1 MARLTISNLHRRYG
15 QTAALAGIDLRIE
28 HGELVAL
35 LGPSGCGK
43 TTTLHLLAGFARPD
57 EGEIW
62 SDERLIS
69 SPRGVVPPERRNVG
83 MVFQSYALWPHLSVQ
98 QNVAFGLQLR
108 RRSRQEVKTE
118 VDWALGL
125 VGLRDF
131 EQRYPHELSGGQQQ
145 RVALARAIVVRP
157 DTLLLDEPL
166 SNLDANLR
174 EQMRFE
180 IRRVHDETGITMVY
194 VTHDQG
200 EAMVIADRVVVMNAG
215 RIEQIGTPR
224 EIYETPCS
232 RFVAEFIGNANC
244 LSGTLVGPG
253 VVRRG
258 ELLLRAV
265 TPSSVAIGSDVT
277 LCVRPSA
284 LRISL
289 SYSGATEP
297 RAAGAGQGPSG
308 PAGALRA
315 GASESGAAEG
325 GQSGTQVGTA
335 DAGQPEAVNCVRGRV
350 VQQAYLGDS
359 QDLRI
364 QVADGLSLR
373 ALAPSRERY
382 ATGDEVLVQFA
393 ADACSIVS
401 D

>member
-1 MARLTISNLHRRYG
+1 MARINIIDLQRRYG
-15 QTAALAGIDLRIE
+15 ANAALAGIDLCIE
-28 HGELVAL
+28 DGELVAL

-43 TTTLHLLAGFARPD
+43 TTTLHLLAGFAVPD
-57 EGEIW
+57 AGEIW
-62 SDERLIS
+62 SGDRLIS
-69 SPRGVVPPERRNVG
+69 SRRGVVAPEQRNVG

-98 QNVAFGLQLR
+98 QNVAFGLELR
-108 RRSRQEVKTE
+108 RFGRSKVRTE

-125 VGLRDF
+125 VGLRGF

-200 EAMVIADRVVVMNAG
+200 EAMVIADRVVVMNVG

-224 EIYETPCS
+224 EIYECPRS
-232 RFVAEFIGNANC
+232 RFVASFIGNANC
-244 LSGTLVGPG
+244 LPG
-253 VVRRG
+253 KVVSQTTVQCG
-258 ELLLRAV
+258 ELTVHTAAP
-265 TPSSVAIGSDVT
+265 PSVGVGTEVT

-284 LRISL
+284 LRVGLPSVTN
-289 SYSGATEP
+289 GAEN
-297 RAAGAGQGPSG
+297 
-308 PAGALRA
+308 
-315 GASESGAAEG
+315 
-325 GQSGTQVGTA
+325 
-335 DAGQPEAVNCVRGRV
+335 AVSGRV
-350 VQQAYLGDS
+350 IQQAYLGDH

-364 QVADGLSLR
+364 ELPGGFSVR
-373 ALAPSRERY
+373 ALAPSRDTY
-382 ATGDEVLVQFA
+382 APGDDVQVHFSP
-393 ADACSIVS
+393 DACQIVTS
-401 D
+401 